1 MHMYTITQRRFIY
14 EFAKIW
20 CLYFGFPGRPRLN
33 ADCWLSRQLCRLLL
47 SRQTLYRA
55 IHFTIFYT
63 ILYHTIHMYS
73 IVWIPFTHLQYHLVY
88 NTCTIVHVV
97 SAAAAANRRWQ
108 WQGQVNLVNLLPE
121 FLCRKKNKQRNKGS
135 MEIGKPNYS
144 LNQKDMWWQ
153 TITKPLFYSIHTT

>member
-1 MHMYTITQRRFIY
+1 MHMFTITRRFIY
-14 EFAKIW
+14 EFTKIW

-47 SRQTLYRA
+47 SRQTLTT
-55 IHFTIFYT
+55 IHYSIP
-63 ILYHTIHMYS
+63 YHTLHIYC
-73 IVWIPFTHLQYHLVY
+73 IVWIPFTHLQYYLLH

-121 FLCRKKNKQRNKGS
+121 FLCWKKTSRKRVKVFYFSLFTSRKKWKLSIFHYFFSRKNS
-135 MEIGKPNYS
+135 EIRCG
-144 LNQKDMWWQ
+144 L
-153 TITKPLFYSIHTT
+153 

>member
-1 MHMYTITQRRFIY
+1 MHMFTITRRFIY
-14 EFAKIW
+14 EFTKIW

-47 SRQTLYRA
+47 SRQTLTT
-55 IHFTIFYT
+55 IHYSIP
-63 ILYHTIHMYS
+63 YHTLHIYC

-97 SAAAAANRRWQ
+97 SAAEANRRWQ

-135 MEIGKPNYS
+135 MEIGKPNYN
-144 LNQKDMWWQ
+144 LNQTYMSWQ